1 MKKASS
7 ELFLLDV
14 NVLVALAWPN
24 HQFNAAA
31 RRRFVPSP
39 HQWATC
45 AITQIGFIRLS
56 SNPSAVIPAK
66 TPRAA
71 AGQLARIIDDPRHSF
86 LETMPPPASRSFT
99 NILGPGQVTD
109 AYLLQ
114 VAKFHDAVFVT
125 FDKRMRSIV
134 ADDQFVEILGL

>member
-14 NVLVALAWPN
+14 NVLLALAWPN

-31 RRRFVPSP
+31 RRRFVSSR

-45 AITQIGFIRLS
+45 AITQLGFIRLS
-56 SNPSAVIPAK
+56 SNPSAVSPAK
-66 TPRAA
+66 TPREAT
-71 AGQLARIIDDPRHSF
+71 GQLAQIINDPRHSF
-86 LETMPPPASRSFT
+86 LDTMPMPAPETFA
-99 NILGPGQVTD
+99 NILGPNQVTD

-114 VAKFHDAVFVT
+114 IARFHDAVFVT
-125 FDKRMRSIV
+125 FDKRMRSV
-134 ADDQFVEILGL
+134 GAHGQFVEILSL